1 MHSCYI
7 LEANPFSRF
16 PIHNGETSHLQ
27 LVLWKAAQGPSNF
40 GQGNTLERLFAVFWE
55 IAQPRETAQLSLPNT
70 TKVPTKAL
78 VFHRF
83 SLWRKFPD
91 GWLTQTLF
99 IHMLGRDRINL
110 Q

>member
-1 MHSCYI
+1 MHACYI

-27 LVLWKAAQGPSNF
+27 LVLWKAAQGPNNF
-40 GQGNTLERLFAVFWE
+40 GQGNSLERLFATFWE
-55 IAQPRETAQLSLPNT
+55 PAQLSLPNT
-70 TKVPTKAL
+70 TEVPTKAL

-83 SLWRKFPD
+83 LFWRKVPD
-91 GWLTQTLF
+91 RWLTQTLF

>member
-27 LVLWKAAQGPSNF
+27 LVLGKAEQGPNNF
-40 GQGNTLERLFAVFWE
+40 EQGNSLERLFATFWE
-55 IAQPRETAQLSLPNT
+55 PAQPRATAQMSLPNT

-78 VFHRF
+78 VFNRF
-83 SLWRKFPD
+83 LLWSKFPD